1 MSNTMPDFFIFIYR
15 RVMGV
20 LFCISKVEHA
30 IYKYPLNF
38 LFTDEIGTVVEFCS
52 NVARI
57 FIFVVGV
64 YLKTTAY

>member
-1 MSNTMPDFFIFIYR
+1 
-15 RVMGV
+15 MGV